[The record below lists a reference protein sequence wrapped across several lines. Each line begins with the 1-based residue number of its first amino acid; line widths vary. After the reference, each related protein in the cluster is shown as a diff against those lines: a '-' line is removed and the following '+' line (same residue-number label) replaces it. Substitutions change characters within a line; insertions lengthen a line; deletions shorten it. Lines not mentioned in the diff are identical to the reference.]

1 MGGSLLEKGRLLL
14 CFTAGIFWMDVHLP
28 KLQEEFMAAEQMDY
42 KAENIILKNIHEN
55 CVIPGCI

>member
-1 MGGSLLEKGRLLL
+1 M
-14 CFTAGIFWMDVHLP
+14 FTARTLDGCSSP